1 VDAFEQF
8 ARGGLGWL
16 GLEADDS
23 DVAIMRYIDEIY
35 GPELRA
41 LMAVDMRGWWPEND
55 FDPSR
60 GPTPDDAS
68 EPRDPA
74 A

>member
-8 ARGGLGWL
+8 ARGGLEWQ
-16 GLEADDS
+16 GLTVS
-23 DVAIMRYIDEIY
+23 DEEIEIMRFVDQVF

-41 LMAVDMRGWWPEND
+41 LMAVDMNGLWAEAD

-60 GPTPDDAS
+60 APTS
-68 EPRDPA
+68 
-74 A
+74 

>member
-8 ARGGLGWL
+8 ARA
-16 GLEADDS
+16 GLEWMGLSADDT
-23 DVAIMRYIDEIY
+23 DIEIMRYIDAIF

-41 LMAVDMRGWWPEND
+41 LMALDMNGIWPELD

-60 GPTPDDAS
+60 APTS
-68 EPRDPA
+68 
-74 A
+74 

>member
-8 ARGGLGWL
+8 ARGGLEWQ
-16 GLEADDS
+16 GLSVDDT
-23 DVAIMRYIDEIY
+23 DLAIMRYIDEVF

-41 LMAVDMRGWWPEND
+41 LMTVDMNGLWPETD

-60 GPTPDDAS
+60 A
-68 EPRDPA
+68 PRS
-74 A
+74 

>member
-8 ARGGLGWL
+8 ARGGLEWL
-16 GLEADDS
+16 GLTADDT
-23 DVAIMRYIDEIY
+23 DIEIMRFIDQIF

-41 LMAVDMRGWWPEND
+41 LMAADMNGLWPEMD

-60 GPTPDDAS
+60 APTP
-68 EPRDPA
+68 
-74 A
+74 

>member
-8 ARGGLGWL
+8 ARGGLAWQ
-16 GLEADDS
+16 GLSVDDT
-23 DVAIMRYIDEIY
+23 DLMIMRYIDEIF

-41 LMAVDMRGWWPEND
+41 LMSADMRGIWAEPD

-60 GPTPDDAS
+60 APTS
-68 EPRDPA
+68 
-74 A
+74 